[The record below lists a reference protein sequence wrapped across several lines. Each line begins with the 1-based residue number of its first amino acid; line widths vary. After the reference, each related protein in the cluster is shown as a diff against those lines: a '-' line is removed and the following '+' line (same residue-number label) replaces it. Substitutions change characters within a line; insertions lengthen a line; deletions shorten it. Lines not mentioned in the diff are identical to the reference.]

1 MTTNWME
8 GLEEI
13 GQRILNQQKTGDTEK
28 RKPRRVRTR
37 KQVPT
42 KTKRH
47 VESINRPFA
56 RLGEK
61 LKNLN
66 SKKDEKGKIVR
77 KYDVA
82 GGSDN
87 TETVMIQSS
96 YSIDELERLING
108 VAGLSKLIAKIES
121 FDGAYYQIEMA
132 KEFVMGGGMAAQRSR
147 LEVLGRV
154 IAHAATGL
162 QKGWSF
168 EEEEDLGYY

>member
-13 GQRILNQQKTGDTEK
+13 RQRVLNQQKTGDTEK
-28 RKPRRVRTR
+28 RKPRRVRIR
-37 KQVPT
+37 KQVSE
-42 KTKRH
+42 TKRH
-47 VESINRPFA
+47 VDSINRPFA
-56 RLGEK
+56 RLGEE
-61 LKNLN
+61 LKNLD
-66 SKKDEKGKIVR
+66 SKKDEKGKVVR

-108 VAGLSKLIAKIES
+108 VAGLSKLITKIES
-121 FDGAYYQIEMA
+121 FEGAYYQIEMA
-132 KEFVMGGGMAAQRSR
+132 KEPVMGGGVAAQRNR